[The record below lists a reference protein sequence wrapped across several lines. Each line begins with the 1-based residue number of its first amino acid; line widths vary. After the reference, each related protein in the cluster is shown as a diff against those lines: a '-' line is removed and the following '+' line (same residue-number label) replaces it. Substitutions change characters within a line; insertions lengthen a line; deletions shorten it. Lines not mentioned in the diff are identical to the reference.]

1 MIGAITGVLASRT
14 AQYEYFTTILYPIVV
29 DDELS
34 VSQVIPMPSILWE
47 SPNDDISINNVIVQS
62 GTLVDTIVYK
72 YYNDGAIEDIG
83 VQVPMAVSGTLVDT
97 IVYKVYN
104 DGVIEDIGVQQPVA
118 ITGTLVETIVYI
130 TYNNGAI
137 EDIGVQL
144 PTVISG
150 TLV

>member
-1 MIGAITGVLASRT
+1 MIGAITGVLASRGNV
-14 AQYEYFTTILYPIVV
+14 YEYFTSTLYPFVV

-34 VSQVIPMPSILWE
+34 VSQVMPQPSVLWE
-47 SPNDDISINNVIVQS
+47 NPNDDISISNVIVQA

-72 YYNDGAIEDIG
+72 
-83 VQVPMAVSGTLVDT
+83 
-97 IVYKVYN
+97 
-104 DGVIEDIGVQQPVA
+104 
-118 ITGTLVETIVYI
+118 